1 MKVRLLAFVIW
12 AAVAA
17 SVMFWALR
25 LGASSPAAPAHTV
38 AVGAAAAPRGD
49 LTRVL
54 GAAPARESAAAAAV
68 TVDSPLASRFRL
80 LGVAAPRQGGDRHG
94 LALIAVD
101 GKPARSYTVGA
112 SIDGE
117 LVLQSVHQRG
127 AKLGGRGAA
136 TQVSLVLPALPA
148 PATGSLPSAA
158 APPATAP
165 PVAAPGVGVPGT
177 VAGAAASCCAARSG
191 CAGAGTG
198 AASTVTGRGDD
209 AVTSAPRQRNGAGPD
224 GPSMPPGCDGPA
236 SSPSATSVSSA
247 AAARTSGQAS
257 VAPVP
262 SVLSMPSSSSA
273 EVWNM
278 FSA

>member
-1 MKVRLLAFVIW
+1 MRVRLLAFVIW

-17 SVMFWALR
+17 SVMFWVLR

-54 GAAPARESAAAAAV
+54 GAAPVRESAAAAV

-101 GKPARSYTVGA
+101 GKPARSYAVGA

-148 PATGSLPSAA
+148 PATGSLPLAV

-165 PVAAPGVGVPGT
+165 PLAAPGGGVPGT
-177 VAGAAASCCAARSG
+177 VATPPQVVAPPDQGTPVPAPSPPSQAAA
-191 CAGAGTG
+191 T
-198 AASTVTGRGDD
+198 T
-209 AVTSAPRQRNGAGPD
+209 Q
-224 GPSMPPGCDGPA
+224 
-236 SSPSATSVSSA
+236 
-247 AAARTSGQAS
+247 
-257 VAPVP
+257 
-262 SVLSMPSSSSA
+262 
-273 EVWNM
+273 
-278 FSA
+278 